1 LTALFQIKDIFDENF
16 CLSLQ
21 KKYNLNIKVSDK
33 ISHEL
38 HKTFNDFMILVLSEN
53 NSYTI
58 EERNKIYI
66 ESIFNLQKTS
76 KLLEGMPHPASSMS
90 YKLLKMS
97 ETLQKIT
104 RGGKKEKSKANRFI
118 EKNLVRKFI
127 LFWDLHSN
135 EKYLSCENKIN
146 YNICK
151 CFLDCSKKISQK
163 HSGIE
168 WFDTCEIEFVESLF
182 ENI

>member
-1 LTALFQIKDIFDENF
+1 
-16 CLSLQ
+16 
-21 KKYNLNIKVSDK
+21 
-33 ISHEL
+33 
-38 HKTFNDFMILVLSEN
+38 
-53 NSYTI
+53 
-58 EERNKIYI
+58 
-66 ESIFNLQKTS
+66 
-76 KLLEGMPHPASSMS
+76 MPHPASSMS

-146 YNICK
+146 YDICK